1 MLGSNSWKYGKI
13 VHCLLRIGS
22 VLKSHLIIVST
33 CYKINKTMVL
43 FNLTLHV
50 TEILEES
57 CVFSGSFQEQFSV
70 RCEVAS

>member
-1 MLGSNSWKYGKI
+1 
-13 VHCLLRIGS
+13 
-22 VLKSHLIIVST
+22 
-33 CYKINKTMVL
+33 MVL